1 MCLCPS
7 CVGMDPELGTGKYG
21 VSCGYLS
28 AISEG
33 RTRKANSGR
42 LCKTRMRTPLRHL
55 IFVHYR
61 NLQRLRD
68 DVNPLLISYI
78 HIQYIHLNR
87 NPGAFMTDI
96 QTSDRSPNSEWE
108 Q

>member
-1 MCLCPS
+1 MY
-7 CVGMDPELGTGKYG
+7 PELGTGKYG

-33 RTRKANSGR
+33 RTRKAYSGR
-42 LCKTRMRTPLRHL
+42 SCKVRNGEATPQARHL

-61 NLQRLRD
+61 NLQRLSD
-68 DVNPLLISYI
+68 DVNPVLISYI